1 MVRQVREHAFFAKA
15 PGFSWTQALAM
26 AHPPPL
32 HSAADTARDAAD
44 VTRSNDKYTKQRPAL
59 SPVRV
64 VGMVT
69 CRMWRLL
76 ALEKRGGGNTY
87 VCFALAV

>member
-1 MVRQVREHAFFAKA
+1 VKEHPFFGKA
-15 PGFSWTQALAM
+15 PGFSWAQALAM

-59 SPVRV
+59 SPVRAA
-64 VGMVT
+64 G
-69 CRMWRLL
+69 RL
-76 ALEKRGGGNTY
+76 AHP
-87 VCFALAV
+87 VCV